1 MTVLERAP
9 HVMPNLADE
18 LATVLESKMKEK
30 GIAVNANNGVK
41 EIISKDDNS
50 LEVVCNDGSAL
61 PCDLVVMS
69 VGVLPNSE
77 LAKAAGLELGVKG
90 CIKVDDHMQTS
101 DPDIYAVGDA
111 IQVKDYVTGF
121 DTHIPLAG
129 PANRQGRIVADV
141 LCGLNSYYRGSQG
154 TSVCG
159 MFDLCVAM
167 TGQTRASLL
176 RFGRPGGVTGRSKA
190 MNPDDIG
197 TVCVHSPNHANY
209 YPGSTPIHLDL
220 TFDRRTGAVLGAQA
234 VGVQGVDKRI
244 DVISSYIH
252 MKGTV
257 TDLVQAELCYSPPV
271 GGADEG

>member
-1 MTVLERAP
+1 
-9 HVMPNLADE
+9 MPNLSDE

-41 EIISKDDNS
+41 EIVSKEDNS
-50 LEVVCNDGSAL
+50 LEVVCSDGSAL

-176 RFGRPGGVTGRSKA
+176 RFGKAEGVRDRSKA

-197 TVCVHSPNHANY
+197 TVCVHSPNHASY

-244 DVISSYIH
+244 DVVASYIH

-271 GGADEG
+271 GGREEG